1 MQRSTF
7 FRYFKIFF
15 SIAISVALI
24 WWIVLNVDVPEVLK
38 VLKSVKLP
46 ILFLVFILTI
56 IQSIIRAVRWR
67 FLLPDQKDVGK
78 LPLSLLFDSL
88 MLGNFGNFV
97 LPLRAGEF
105 IRPLML
111 TKYSKVRYP
120 ISLTSVVTERFFD
133 LSMVLILFAVMVAS
147 LGELPA
153 GMVDGVGKSFADIR
167 HGLSVGACLLSGVAA
182 ALFAFIV
189 MGSLCPKFLLK
200 IISKTLF
207 IFPQRVKEVLL
218 KLVADFLTGTE
229 VLRKPH
235 NLFMVLI
242 LSAGIW
248 ILTVYTYQLT
258 FFAFEGM
265 VGSFW
270 AALVLTTVLALG
282 VAAPSAPGFLGVF
295 EVACIIAFA
304 IVGENKELA
313 TSYAIVSH
321 LLQYIIVVG
330 FGVIVLIK
338 YGIKLNDLK

>member
-1 MQRSTF
+1 
-7 FRYFKIFF
+7 
-15 SIAISVALI
+15 
-24 WWIVLNVDVPEVLK
+24 
-38 VLKSVKLP
+38 
-46 ILFLVFILTI
+46 
-56 IQSIIRAVRWR
+56 
-67 FLLPDQKDVGK
+67 
-78 LPLSLLFDSL
+78 
-88 MLGNFGNFV
+88 
-97 LPLRAGEF
+97 
-105 IRPLML
+105 
-111 TKYSKVRYP
+111 
-120 ISLTSVVTERFFD
+120 
-133 LSMVLILFAVMVAS
+133 MVLILFAVMVAS

-229 VLRKPH
+229 VLRKPR

-248 ILTVYTYQLT
+248 ILTIYTYQLT
-258 FFAFEGM
+258 FFAFDGM
-265 VGSFW
+265 AGSFW